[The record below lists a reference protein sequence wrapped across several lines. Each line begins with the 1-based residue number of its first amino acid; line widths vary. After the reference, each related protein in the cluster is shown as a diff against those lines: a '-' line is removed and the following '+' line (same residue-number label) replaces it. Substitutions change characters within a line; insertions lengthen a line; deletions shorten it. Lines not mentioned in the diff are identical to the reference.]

1 MNEQLSLAQLNT
13 LYSTMQPVFHMVL
26 KSSMYTPT
34 ISKIVEGDDRQ
45 KIRQERQQ
53 QDEVDKQKI
62 RGALSW

>member
-13 LYSTMQPVFHMVL
+13 LYITMQPVFHSVL

-34 ISKIVEGDDRQ
+34 ILKIVEGDDRQ
-45 KIRQERQQ
+45 KNLQERQQ